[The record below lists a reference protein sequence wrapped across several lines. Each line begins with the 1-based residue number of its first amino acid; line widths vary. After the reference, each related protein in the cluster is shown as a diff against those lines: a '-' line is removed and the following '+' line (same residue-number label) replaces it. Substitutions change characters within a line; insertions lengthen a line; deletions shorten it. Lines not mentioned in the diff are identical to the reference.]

1 MRGGQRQV
9 LLLMQALRKAGH
21 ESALLAKRNGPLW
34 QAAIE
39 TGFETHAANLMN
51 VWRFSIQSQLVHVHD
66 AYAHTLASI
75 ASRRRFV
82 ASRRVAFAVG
92 RSPLSQWKYARARR
106 YLAVSHFVAEQ
117 LMQGG
122 IPNEWID
129 VIYDA
134 VEPPDRSD
142 EWNPVYPAVGLAST
156 DPQKGQ
162 DLVVEAAAL
171 ASQKLVLSDA
181 LSEDFQRASM
191 FVYITRSEGLGSA
204 ALLAMSMGVPV
215 IASRIGGLPE
225 VIEDGVSGV
234 LVENDAAEIASAMK
248 RIVKDS
254 LQARSLIENAKAR
267 VAARFTPRHLVAA
280 TLASYRRALVH

>member
-1 MRGGQRQV
+1 
-9 LLLMQALRKAGH
+9 
-21 ESALLAKRNGPLW
+21 
-34 QAAIE
+34 
-39 TGFETHAANLMN
+39 
-51 VWRFSIQSQLVHVHD
+51 
-66 AYAHTLASI
+66 
-75 ASRRRFV
+75 
-82 ASRRVAFAVG
+82 
-92 RSPLSQWKYARARR
+92 
-106 YLAVSHFVAEQ
+106 
-117 LMQGG
+117 
-122 IPNEWID
+122 
-129 VIYDA
+129 
-134 VEPPDRSD
+134 
-142 EWNPVYPAVGLAST
+142 
-156 DPQKGQ
+156 
-162 DLVVEAAAL
+162 
-171 ASQKLVLSDA
+171 
-181 LSEDFQRASM
+181 M